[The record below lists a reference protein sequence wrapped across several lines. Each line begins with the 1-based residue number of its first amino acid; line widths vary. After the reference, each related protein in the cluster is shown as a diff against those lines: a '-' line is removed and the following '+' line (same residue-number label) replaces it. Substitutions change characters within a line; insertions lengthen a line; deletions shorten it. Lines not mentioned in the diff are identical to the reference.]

1 MTDPPTT
8 PIPVA
13 TSLWQRFAR
22 SDPPWVMARAAGFL
36 CLAWMISLL
45 WGRWGI
51 PGVETADPLMY
62 TNLGNLLFWVVFL
75 MGLPLLALFAGRAFC
90 AACPLGVLNEWV
102 SRLGLGRSF
111 PRPLRNDAGKAALLL
126 LTMALVGI
134 ARIHHWPGA
143 TAWYLAGWVALA
155 VLLGAIFRERSLCS
169 FACPIG
175 GMLGLYSRAA
185 FPEVGVADPA
195 VCLSCKGKECVRGRE
210 SWTTAA
216 VGRLNAAFRFRR
228 AGCPVNLKPW
238 EIEGSGRCLLCGN
251 CLRACPYGNA
261 VLRARLPLAALWRES
276 FPRFTETVTAAALL
290 GFLLLS
296 FARFWPALS
305 AILSFPGAAV
315 FPLFGATLS
324 RGVFI
329 LWGGFLLP
337 VVVLAL
343 PALYARWRIVSAGAG
358 EEAPARGERWGF
370 RIWVGDGNPA
380 PTGAPGEEEGAVER
394 TDTVRGLMAS
404 FLPAFVPLLLCGHL
418 LLAGVKLNAKASY
431 LALGLFDPSGVRS
444 YMMVEET
451 ALLPRPGLL
460 LPLAP
465 LKWGLLGLF
474 LLSAA
479 LSVGVAL
486 SVARREKLPAG
497 PTVAAL
503 LAVAV
508 AVGGGFLKWLF

>member
-1 MTDPPTT
+1 M
-8 PIPVA
+8 
-13 TSLWQRFAR
+13 L
-22 SDPPWVMARAAGFL
+22 ARAAGFL
-36 CLAWMISLL
+36 SLAWMISLM

-51 PGVETADPLMY
+51 PGVDAPDPLMF
-62 TNLGNLLFWVVFL
+62 TNLGNLLFWVFFL

-90 AACPLGVLNEWV
+90 AACPMGVLNESV

-126 LTMALVGI
+126 VTLALVGI
-134 ARIHHWPGA
+134 GRIHHWPGA
-143 TAWYLAGWVALA
+143 TAWYLAAWVALA
-155 VLLGAIFRERSLCS
+155 VLLGAFFRGRSLCS

-185 FPEVGVADPA
+185 FPEVGVADPG
-195 VCLSCKGKECVRGRE
+195 VCRSCEGKECVRGRE

-216 VGRLNAAFRFRR
+216 LGRLKAAFRRRR

-261 VLRARLPLAALWRES
+261 VLRARRPLASLWRES
-276 FPRFTETVTAAALL
+276 FPRFTETVTAATLL

-296 FARFWPALS
+296 FSRFWPALA
-305 AILSFPGAAV
+305 AILAFPGAAAS
-315 FPLFGATLS
+315 PLFGVPFS
-324 RGVFI
+324 RAVFI

-337 VVVLAL
+337 TLVLAL
-343 PALYARWRIVSAGAG
+343 PAFYARWRIVSAGTG
-358 EEAPARGERWGF
+358 EEAPASGKRLGF
-370 RIWVGDGNPA
+370 RIWVEEKDHA
-380 PTGAPGEEEGAVER
+380 PKEAPGEEEGAVER
-394 TDTVRGLMAS
+394 TDTVPGLMAS
-404 FLPAFVPLLLCGHL
+404 FLPAYVPLLLCGHL
-418 LLAGVKLNAKASY
+418 LLAGVKLNAKAAY
-431 LALGLFDPSGVRS
+431 LALGLFDPSGIRS
-444 YMMVEET
+444 YMMVEES
-451 ALLPRPGLL
+451 ALIPRPGMLVSL
-460 LPLAP
+460 VP

-474 LLSAA
+474 ILSTA

-486 SVARREKLPAG
+486 SIARRQKLPAG

-508 AVGGGFLKWLF
+508 AVGGGFIKWLF

>member
-1 MTDPPTT
+1 M
-8 PIPVA
+8 
-13 TSLWQRFAR
+13 L
-22 SDPPWVMARAAGFL
+22 ARAAGFVS
-36 CLAWMISLL
+36 LAWMISLM

-51 PGVETADPLMY
+51 PGVDAPDPLMY

-75 MGLPLLALFAGRAFC
+75 MGLPILALFAGRAFC
-90 AACPLGVLNEWV
+90 AACPMGVLNEKV
-102 SRLGLGRSF
+102 SRFGLGRSF

-126 LTMALVGI
+126 LTLALVGI
-134 ARIHHWPGA
+134 VRIHHWPGA
-143 TAWYLAGWVALA
+143 TAWYLAGWVVLA
-155 VLLGAIFRERSLCS
+155 VLLGAIFRGRSLCS

-195 VCLSCKGKECVRGRE
+195 VCRSCEGKECVRGRE

-216 VGRLNAAFRFRR
+216 LGRLKAAFRFRR

-261 VLRARLPLAALWRES
+261 VLRARPPLAALWRES

-296 FARFWPALS
+296 FARFWPALA
-305 AILSFPGAAV
+305 AILAFPGAV
-315 FPLFGATLS
+315 VSPLFGVSLS
-324 RGVFI
+324 RVVFI

-337 VVVLAL
+337 VLLLAL
-343 PALYARWRIVSAGAG
+343 PAFYAWWRIVSAGAG
-358 EEAPARGERWGF
+358 QEAPPRGERWGL
-370 RIWVGDGNPA
+370 RLWMGEKSLAPA
-380 PTGAPGEEEGAVER
+380 GTPGEEEGAVER

-404 FLPAFVPLLLCGHL
+404 FLPAYVPILLCGHL
-418 LLAGVKLNAKASY
+418 LLAGIKLNAKASY
-431 LALGLFDPSGVRS
+431 LALGLFDPSGIRS

-451 ALLPRPGLL
+451 ALLARPGMLVS
-460 LPLAP
+460 LAP

-474 LLSAA
+474 ILSAA
-479 LSVGVAL
+479 LSAGVAL
-486 SVARREKLPAG
+486 SIARREKLPAG

>member
-1 MTDPPTT
+1 MADPPT
-8 PIPVA
+8 ISLPVA
-13 TSLWQRFAR
+13 DSLWQRLVR
-22 SDPPWVMARAAGFL
+22 SDSPWRLARTAGFL
-36 CLAWMISLL
+36 CLAWMISLM

-51 PGVETADPLMY
+51 PGVDAPDPLMY

-90 AACPLGVLNEWV
+90 AACPMGALNESV

-126 LTMALVGI
+126 LTLALVGI
-134 ARIHHWPGA
+134 GRIHHWPGA

-155 VLLGAIFRERSLCS
+155 VLLGVFFRGRSLCS

-175 GMLGLYSRAA
+175 GMLGLYSRAS
-185 FPEVGVADPA
+185 FPEVGVADPS
-195 VCLSCKGKECVRGRE
+195 VCRSCEGKECVRGRD

-216 VGRLNAAFRFRR
+216 LGRLNTAFRFRR
-228 AGCPVNLKPW
+228 PGCPVNLKPW

-261 VLRARLPLAALWRES
+261 VLRARRPLAALWRES
-276 FPRFTETVTAAALL
+276 FPRFTETITAAALL

-296 FARFWPALS
+296 FARFWPAL
-305 AILSFPGAAV
+305 AAVLAFPGAAIT
-315 FPLFGATLS
+315 PLFGVSLS
-324 RGVFI
+324 RVVFI

-337 VVVLAL
+337 LLVLTV
-343 PALYARWRIVSAGAG
+343 PALYARWRIVSEGAG

-370 RIWVGDGNPA
+370 RIWMGEKNPA
-380 PTGAPGEEEGAVER
+380 PEETPGEEEGAVKR
-394 TDTVRGLMAS
+394 TDTVRGLMAF
-404 FLPAFVPLLLCGHL
+404 FLPAYIPLLISGHL
-418 LLAGVKLNAKASY
+418 LLAGIKLNAKASY
-431 LALGLFDPSGVRS
+431 LALGFFDPSGVRS
-444 YMMVEET
+444 YMMVEES
-451 ALLPRPGLL
+451 ALLPRPGMLV
-460 LPLAP
+460 PLVP

-474 LLSAA
+474 LLSAV
-479 LSVGVAL
+479 LSAGVAI
-486 SVARREKLPAG
+486 SIARREKLPAG

-508 AVGGGFLKWLF
+508 AVGGGFLQWLF